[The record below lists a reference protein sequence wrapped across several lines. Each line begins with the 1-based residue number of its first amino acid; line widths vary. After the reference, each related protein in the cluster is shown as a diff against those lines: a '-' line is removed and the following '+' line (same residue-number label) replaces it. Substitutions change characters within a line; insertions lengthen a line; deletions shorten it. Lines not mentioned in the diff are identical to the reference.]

1 LLAVLG
7 PWLAA
12 AGAQG
17 PAAEFSGIY
26 PHLAVTNEG
35 NSECGIGAVVPW
47 AERLWLV
54 TYPAHSPRG
63 SDDKLYQIDRHLA
76 LRPRPESVG
85 GTHANRMIHR
95 ESSQLILGPYF
106 IDAGGKV
113 RAVSPEVMPGRLTA
127 TTRHLADPARKVYFV
142 TMEEGLYEV
151 DVRTL
156 EVKTLHPDL
165 NPGRADLD
173 LLPGDHGK
181 GAYAGQGRLIVA
193 NNGRGG
199 ALAEWLG
206 RGDPARREAWT
217 IVDRN
222 KYTDVT
228 GPGGI
233 YGSPDMNSPVWAIGW
248 DAKSLLL
255 SLCDRGRWTRFR
267 LPKAS
272 YTHDA
277 DHGWF
282 TEWPRIR
289 EVEGGHLLMTMH
301 GMFFDFPK
309 TFSAANTAGIR
320 PAATYLKMVVDFADW
335 DGRLVLAADDASKFG
350 NPLLGRPQSNL
361 WFGTREGLRGL
372 GPPAGFGGPWVKDRV
387 NANQP
392 SEPFWLGGAGSFP
405 YRVVH
410 LAHDLPAPVTFT
422 LEIDA
427 GGTGSWAKHASV
439 TVPARGYAFHVIPPN
454 TPGEWIRV
462 KTDRDVA
469 SATAYFHYG
478 SPGRAAEPAAFASLA
493 SARAP
498 ARRSEGILRPTSDRE
513 LTLEL
518 AAGVVDP
525 SGKVVER
532 GYYVIGGNLRLRRL
546 DRPDAEKA
554 LRDKAAT
561 KRQFEVDDAS
571 VIVTEKKVRY
581 RLPKGPEAFSTPTPS
596 GWPRAVREV
605 VTERSLMNV
614 HGTLY
619 ELPRAES
626 GGLAKIRPICTHHR
640 LIFDF
645 ASWRGML
652 VLSGNL
658 AGPVGTAADRHYVP
672 SEDGKVGLWLGNVD
686 DLWKLGPPRGEGGP
700 WRQTPVKAGA
710 ASDPYL
716 MTGYDRKRVELS
728 HDQQADVRLA
738 IEVDFTGDGTWHVYR
753 SIPVPPGRGAVHTFP
768 PGFSAHWVRLKAD
781 RDCRATAWFVYEA
794 GDRDPA
800 TKSQ

>member
-1 LLAVLG
+1 MSCNALAGALLAVLG
-7 PWLAA
+7 VLCAA
-12 AGAQG
+12 VEAQG

-54 TYPAHSPRG
+54 TYPAHGPRG
-63 SDDKLYQIDRHLA
+63 SDDKLYELDRR
-76 LRPRPESVG
+76 LRLRARAESVG

-106 IDAGGKV
+106 IDAKRNV
-113 RAVSPEVMPGRLTA
+113 RAVSPGVMPGRLTA
-127 TTRHLADPARKVYFV
+127 TTRHLADPAHKVYFV

-165 NPGRADLD
+165 NPGRAELD

-193 NNGRGG
+193 QNGRGG
-199 ALAEWLG
+199 VLAEWLG
-206 RGDPARREAWT
+206 RGDPARRDAWT
-217 IVDRN
+217 VVDRN

-233 YGSPDMNSPVWAIGW
+233 CGPPDKDAPIWAIGW

-255 SLCDRGRWTRFR
+255 SVCDRGRWTRFR

-289 EVEGGHLLMTMH
+289 EVDAGHLLMTMH
-301 GMFFDFPK
+301 GMFFDFPR
-309 TFSAANTAGIR
+309 TFSAARTAGIR
-320 PAATYLKMVVDFADW
+320 PLATYLKMVVDFAEW

-361 WFGTREGLRGL
+361 WFSTREGLRGL
-372 GPPAGFGGPWVKDRV
+372 GPPAGFGGPWIKDRV
-387 NANQP
+387 KASQP

-410 LAHDLPAPVTFT
+410 LAHDHPAPVVFT

-427 GGTGSWAKHASV
+427 GGTGSWAKYASV
-439 TVPARGYAFHVIPPN
+439 AVP
-454 TPGEWIRV
+454 
-462 KTDRDVA
+462 
-469 SATAYFHYG
+469 
-478 SPGRAAEPAAFASLA
+478 
-493 SARAP
+493 
-498 ARRSEGILRPTSDRE
+498 
-513 LTLEL
+513 
-518 AAGVVDP
+518 
-525 SGKVVER
+525 
-532 GYYVIGGNLRLRRL
+532 
-546 DRPDAEKA
+546 
-554 LRDKAAT
+554 
-561 KRQFEVDDAS
+561 
-571 VIVTEKKVRY
+571 EKKVRY
-581 RLPKGPEAFSTPTPS
+581 RLPKGPEAFSTPTAS

-605 VTERSLMNV
+605 VTERSLMNAG
-614 HGTLY
+614 GTLY
-619 ELPRAES
+619 ELPRGES

-640 LIFDF
+640 QIFDF

-652 VLSGNL
+652 VLSGTL
-658 AGPVGTAADRHYVP
+658 VGPVGTAAVDRHYLP

-700 WRQTPVKAGA
+700 WRRTAVKAGT

-716 MTGYDRKRVELS
+716 MSGYDRKRVELS
-728 HDQQADVRLA
+728 HDQQADVRLT

-753 SIPVPPGRGAVHTFP
+753 SIAVPPGRSVVHAFP
-768 PGFSAHWVRLKAD
+768 PGFSAHWVRVQAD

-794 GDRDPA
+794 EA
-800 TKSQ
+800 TAGGSSAGVPGRRGQPEPRPECLSAVR